1 MGGGAAAKV
10 DAGGQVVAAL
20 DASLYTQ
27 GVCRYAAWAAH
38 RLAAPLACLH
48 VVEGRGRRSGD
59 GSLADVAL
67 DAAAALLDEAELLEA
82 VGKLAGDER
91 GQLLLQQAAALATRS
106 CEVPVRALLGHG
118 PLVGAL
124 SSLAPEAAL
133 FVLGRRGEQSE
144 FEKTRMGSQVERVVR
159 DIGRPLLVAPRG
171 FTDVRRVLVAFD
183 GGESGRRRLE
193 WVAQSPL
200 FAGLDIR
207 LVTVGDD
214 AARPALEQALR
225 MLTDAGAQASGRV
238 VHGDPQ
244 EVIGLHADA
253 IRADLLV
260 IGAYGRSRIHQLI
273 MGSTTSTLLRSIR
286 IPVLLLH

>member
-27 GVCRYAAWAAH
+27 GVCRYASWAAH

-48 VVEGRGRRSGD
+48 VVEGRGRRNGD

-82 VGKLAGDER
+82 VGKLGGDAR
-91 GQLLLQQAAALATRS
+91 GQLLLQQAAALAARS

-124 SSLAPEAAL
+124 STLAPEAAL
-133 FVLGRRGEQSE
+133 FVMGRRGEQSE

-183 GGESGRRRLE
+183 GSESGRRRLE